1 MKTSTVNTYTQFIE
15 DNKEDDLIQRSA
27 QAWEK
32 RKEQIQNSF
41 KDFKIDNE

>member
-15 DNKEDDLIQRSA
+15 DNKEDDLIQRST